1 MSTDIRRMN
10 RDDLDRLNAEGKAW
24 RERNVQP
31 VAAEQ
36 PPEPTLPLPTSG
48 VGEQLT
54 LL

>member
-1 MSTDIRRMN
+1 MS

-31 VAAEQ
+31 VAVEQ
-36 PPEPTLPLPTSG
+36 PAEPALPLPT
-48 VGEQLT
+48 VGEQLP